1 MLISLN
7 QVPEADVARNK
18 TLFGASEILSR
29 FKVFWFTIGDRHDSW
44 TTCGRFRLQQSIEG
58 WSLIPEKA
66 KIFCSVRFFSSR
78 QFRRIV
84 YSSEIIQNLCFSR
97 ILKSISP
104 KHVCMPVKF
113 YRFCQK
119 SKIQVG
125 ASRSQPGES
134 HWCKS
139 RQDSHSQKSLSEV
152 KITARASRARARP
165 HAHAHAVYILI

>member
-1 MLISLN
+1 M
-7 QVPEADVARNK
+7 
-18 TLFGASEILSR
+18 
-29 FKVFWFTIGDRHDSW
+29 
-44 TTCGRFRLQQSIEG
+44 
-58 WSLIPEKA
+58 IPEPRVVDSGCNNRSKDDHSFL
-66 KIFCSVRFFSSR
+66 KSQDFFLWRFFSSR

-125 ASRSQPGES
+125 ASRSQPVKS

-139 RQDSHSQKSLSEV
+139 QQDSHFP
-152 KITARASRARARP
+152 KITFGGQNHRSSLARTRARP

>member
-1 MLISLN
+1 M
-7 QVPEADVARNK
+7 
-18 TLFGASEILSR
+18 
-29 FKVFWFTIGDRHDSW
+29 
-44 TTCGRFRLQQSIEG
+44 
-58 WSLIPEKA
+58 IPEPRVVDSGCNNRSKDDHSFLR
-66 KIFCSVRFFSSR
+66 KPRFFLFCEIFSSR

-125 ASRSQPGES
+125 ASRSQPGKS
-134 HWCKS
+134 HWYKS
-139 RQDSHSQKSLSEV
+139 RQDSRSQKSLSEV
-152 KITARASRARARP
+152 KITVRASRARARART
-165 HAHAHAVYILI
+165 HTHTRYIF